1 MLSHSAEK
9 FGRGTNLPFCAVF
22 QRNSCSEKVLK
33 KGGMEC
39 QKFQSKVF
47 CLLVPKNL
55 VGEQPFCAVF
65 QEISRRENVL
75 EKKGEYQEIPW
86 EVICLTV
93 PTNLVGEKPFCAVF
107 QKNSGSENVLKKRGK
122 EYQKF

>member
-1 MLSHSAEK
+1 MFQRNSGSEKVFKKRGREYQKFQSKVFCLSVP
-9 FGRGTNLPFCAVF
+9 TNLVGEQTFCAVF
-22 QRNSCSEKVLK
+22 QKVSRSENVLK
-33 KGGMEC
+33 KRGKEY

-86 EVICLTV
+86 
-93 PTNLVGEKPFCAVF
+93 KVF
-107 QKNSGSENVLKKRGK
+107 VSQCG
-122 EYQKF
+122 QIW